1 MVFTRSGSETKRTDE
16 PAEQD
21 VDADDDGIADDDAD
35 GAAQVARVSCPPL
48 T

>member
-1 MVFTRSGSETKRTDE
+1 MVCTRGGSETKRTDE

-21 VDADDDGIADDDAD
+21 GDTEDDGIADDDAD